1 MIIAKYGKQE
11 KGYFVVVCC
20 YELREENY
28 TQHYWSFKT
37 VSYLQNAPMPLRDCS
52 HYSQIC

>member
-11 KGYFVVVCC
+11 KGYFVGVCC

-37 VSYLQNAPMPLRDCS
+37 AFYLQNAPMPLRDCS